1 MLVGIDLGTTFSAVA
16 RVGRNGKAEIL
27 ENRDGERTTPSVVM
41 FEDGS
46 VVVGDTAKGSSIS
59 EPENV
64 CQFVKRMI
72 GDIAEFL
79 YNNDLLDENGEI
91 NQTALDDVCAAMERG
106 EEDD

>member
-1 MLVGIDLGTTFSAVA
+1 MELQACFEAVEEH
-16 RVGRNGKAEIL
+16 VNGEAEY
-27 ENRDGERTTPSVVM
+27 
-41 FEDGS
+41 
-46 VVVGDTAKGSSIS
+46 SIS
-59 EPENV
+59 EREIYN
-64 CQFVKRMI
+64 FKRMI